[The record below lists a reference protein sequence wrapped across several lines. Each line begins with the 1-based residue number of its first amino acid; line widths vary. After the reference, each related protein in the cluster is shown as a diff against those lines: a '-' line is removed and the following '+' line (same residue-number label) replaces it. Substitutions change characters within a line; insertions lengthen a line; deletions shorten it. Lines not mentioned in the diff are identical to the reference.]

1 MLLYLF
7 WNDTQRLQKAAGNII
22 NKIVINSPVSCN
34 NFTYKSITTFVLSP
48 CFAYRYL
55 RITFLYTLLLDI

>member
-7 WNDTQRLQKAAGNII
+7 WNDTQRLQKAAEDII

-34 NFTYKSITTFVLSP
+34 NFTYKSITFVLSP
-48 CFAYRYL
+48 CFAYRYFAYEVF
-55 RITFLYTLLLDI
+55 IYIVIIYI